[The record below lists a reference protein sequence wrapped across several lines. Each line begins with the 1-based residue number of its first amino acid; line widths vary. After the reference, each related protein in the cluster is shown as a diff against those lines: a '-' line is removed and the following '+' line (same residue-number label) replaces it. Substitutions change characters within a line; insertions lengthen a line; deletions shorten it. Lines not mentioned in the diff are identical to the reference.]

1 MKPIKLTMSAFG
13 PYSGVTQ
20 VDFTKFGEDGIFLIT
35 GDTGAGK
42 TTVFDA
48 ISYALYGEASGGKG
62 RRSGRSFRSD
72 YANPST
78 ATWVEYEFSHKG
90 EICRIKRSPEYERA
104 KLRGEGTTTAPAAV
118 ELQYKGKVY
127 TKNDEVTQKIAEIIG
142 LDREQF
148 SQTVM
153 IAQGD
158 FLRILNAKSDERQR
172 LFEKIFKTT
181 ACRRLGEELKARN
194 SRCVDEMKEIDAKIS
209 AIVSGISADVTEG
222 ISMDDPQLAAK
233 LSERLASHVENCRLE
248 LKSTEEQYAKSAKEL
263 EKINLEKGAGENINN
278 LLQSLDDSNKT
289 LLERYEKRE
298 SYRVREEKLKAAKR
312 AMNVSV
318 IASRFE
324 KNAQDTEQS
333 EKAMEGV
340 LLDLSAVQRDD
351 EKAKKRCEEIDG
363 IKKEI
368 NDARVQMQN
377 IEQAIPLLKR
387 LSEIRPEYERWCKEL
402 IEAAEEEKKISAAY
416 ARLRSDFYLC
426 QAGILARELS
436 DGNACPV
443 CGSTEHPHPA
453 RAAENAPTQAQVD
466 KAESD
471 DRKARE
477 RTKDISEKAN
487 ILKTR
492 LDEITAQLKSISAD
506 ESQSVKALNEQL
518 ALTKNKINENEKAI
532 THIEDS
538 AKKCAEALAR
548 VKTLK
553 EETEKKLELLYT
565 ERKEIGAQLD
575 NELNKN
581 GFSDFDE
588 YRSSVLTA
596 EWIERLEVD
605 VNGYYE
611 NVRRLES
618 TVESL
623 KEQTKGKKRVDI
635 DVLDRKS
642 AEIAAAMDML
652 RKRSADM
659 TSAVENGQRA
669 AKGLCALS
677 GQKDKLR
684 EKWSIVYDLY
694 KTVSGQQQGM
704 AKLNFEAYVQRHY
717 FNLVIAA
724 ANKRLSVLAGGM
736 FILRCREG
744 AKDMRTQSGLDLDVY
759 DSSTGRWRE
768 VSTLSGGESF
778 MASLALALGLSD
790 VVQSASGG
798 VRLDSMFIDEGFG
811 TLDEESLKQSL
822 DMLDRLAG
830 GKRLVGII
838 SHVAEL
844 KNRIDKKLV
853 ITKTAAGS
861 EIRTEA

>member
-1 MKPIKLTMSAFG
+1 MSAFG

-90 EICRIKRSPEYERA
+90 EVCLIKRSPEYERA
-104 KLRGEGTTTAPAAV
+104 KLRGEGTTTAPASV

-127 TKNDEVTQKIAEIIG
+127 TKNDDVAQKIAEIIG

-209 AIVSGISADVTEG
+209 AVVSGIGADVTDG
-222 ISMDDPQLAAK
+222 ISMDDPQLASK
-233 LSERLASHVENCRLE
+233 LSERLASHVESCRSE
-248 LKSTEEQYAKSAKEL
+248 LKKTEEQYAKSAKDL
-263 EKINLEKGAGENINN
+263 ENVNLEKGAGENINK
-278 LLQSLDDSNKT
+278 LLQSLDDSNRT

-324 KNAQDTEQS
+324 KNVQDTEQS
-333 EKAMEGV
+333 EKTMEGV

-351 EKAKKRCEEIDG
+351 DAAKKRCEKIDG

-368 NDARVQMQN
+368 NDARIQMQN

-387 LSEIRPEYERWCKEL
+387 LGETRPKYEKQCKEL
-402 IEAAEEEKKISAAY
+402 IEAAEEEKKISAMY
-416 ARLRSDFYLC
+416 TRLRSDFYLC

-453 RAAENAPTQAQVD
+453 SVPESAPTQAQVD

-487 ILKTR
+487 VLKTR
-492 LDEITAQLKSISAD
+492 LDEMTAQLKSISAD
-506 ESQSVKALNEQL
+506 ENQSVKGLNERL
-518 ALTKNKINENEKAI
+518 ALTKNRINEAEKTI
-532 THIEDS
+532 THIEDN

-565 ERKEIGAQLD
+565 ERKEIGDRLD
-575 NELNKN
+575 VELKNN
-581 GFSDFDE
+581 GFADFDE
-588 YRSSVLTA
+588 YKSSVLTA
-596 EWIERLEVD
+596 EWIEKLEAD
-605 VNGYYE
+605 VKGYYD

-623 KEQTKGKKRVDI
+623 KEQTKGKKHTDI
-635 DVLDRKS
+635 ELLDRKS
-642 AEIAAAMDML
+642 ADISAAMEML

-669 AKGLCALS
+669 AKGLCELS
-677 GQKDKLR
+677 SQKDKLR

-736 FILRCREG
+736 FILRCRES

-830 GKRLVGII
+830 GKRLIGII